1 MARAG
6 TFASVERAGTGSDR
20 PSTWTFLSN
29 HSHVLICLARD
40 PEARLIDI
48 AEAVGIRERAVRRII
63 ADLVDSGYVER
74 HRIGRRNSYELHL
87 DRPLRHPL
95 EVGHEVG
102 ELVGLLETPR

>member
-1 MARAG
+1 MEQDGSG
-6 TFASVERAGTGSDR
+6 TDR

-63 ADLVDSGYVER
+63 ADLVESGYVER
-74 HRIGRRNSYELHL
+74 RRVGRRNSYDLHL
-87 DRPLRHPL
+87 DRPLRHQL
-95 EVGHEVG
+95 ELGHEVG
-102 ELVGLLETPR
+102 ELVGLLATPR